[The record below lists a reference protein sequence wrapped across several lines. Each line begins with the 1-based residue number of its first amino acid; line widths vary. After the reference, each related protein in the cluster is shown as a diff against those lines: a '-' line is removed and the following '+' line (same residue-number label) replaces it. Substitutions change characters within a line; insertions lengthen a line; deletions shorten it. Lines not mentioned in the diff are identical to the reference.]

1 MEHLRKLCIRYSFK
15 KNIQFIEPGYY
26 KKIYK
31 NEQEFEQN
39 NALQHSLVKANKF
52 LKLSNLIIFQI
63 AEEEKA

>member
-31 NEQEFEQN
+31 NKQEFEQN

-52 LKLSNLIIFQI
+52 LTPITLKLSNLIIFQ
-63 AEEEKA
+63 K